1 MEKRFKDIMHQAFWD
16 LLREQIQSTPPCY
29 DHAIQLLG
37 DIKDNFK
44 SMFTG
49 HNEKAFVHICSIL
62 DETLIRQQAEQG
74 VLNFKMYSNF
84 IISIMQK
91 SCAPIRDEAVQEL
104 EKIDDVVETFRG
116 ILELMTLMKLDLA
129 NCLLNAARVDIMANS
144 IEYEKKKFQE
154 YIKVYTD
161 GFPETE
167 KWLKRNKENVIEQT
181 ENLPM
186 EQKIT
191 KIIVNAFTEIVD
203 WDKENKFPEMLDMDK
218 DRLITLQ
225 SRALR
230 LCVCASTLAVVSGIP
245 IITQN
250 SENRKEFIKQIWILV
265 QSIQEEKDLT
275 DMMENIYL
283 HVKSFIESHLPE
295 SNKTLDEQTENL
307 LKTNIQQISARD
319 SQVRTLLCKFLFI
332 FLRDCVLEKK
342 SSCNRKINFLLTT
355 RKLPVVRIQISY

>member
-1 MEKRFKDIMHQAFWD
+1 MLRPCHPTIKRHQRGNIFVFEIFFIPK
-16 LLREQIQSTPPCY
+16 LTFLSFQ
-29 DHAIQLLG
+29 
-37 DIKDNFK
+37 NFK
-44 SMFTG
+44 SMFTEN
-49 HNEKAFVHICSIL
+49 NEKAYVHICAIL
-62 DETLIRQQAEQG
+62 DEQLIKQQAEQG
-74 VLNFKMYSNF
+74 VLDFKMYSDF
-84 IISIMQK
+84 IVSIMAK

-104 EKIDDVVETFRG
+104 SKIDDVVDTFRG

-144 IEYEKKKFQE
+144 VEYEKKKFQE
-154 YIKVYTD
+154 YIKIYTD

-203 WDKENKFPEMLDMDK
+203 WNKENKFPEMLDMDK

-245 IITQN
+245 IISQN
-250 SENRKEFIKQIWILV
+250 TENRKEFIKQIGVLV
-265 QSIQEEKDLT
+265 QSITEEK
-275 DMMENIYL
+275 
-283 HVKSFIESHLPE
+283 
-295 SNKTLDEQTENL
+295 
-307 LKTNIQQISARD
+307 
-319 SQVRTLLCKFLFI
+319 
-332 FLRDCVLEKK
+332 
-342 SSCNRKINFLLTT
+342 
-355 RKLPVVRIQISY
+355 